1 MLMEALRPKDKIPA
15 GKSIEAHIN
24 ERIRSS
30 EAKYFMEED
39 NYKLNR
45 NPIPS
50 KSNDEQDFQE
60 EIRQDSSELR
70 AAKLELD
77 TIDRFVDDR
86 STHLESTVEKMQQ
99 VTKTSESK
107 MLLDELR
114 RVANDRLDKLEKSA
128 GGNVLLRRQVSAQ
141 RQRILDRIAVSES
154 KLNELD
160 NSIRELNVDEPQRQR
175 AKLVDTEIIQMSSG
189 MWLLYLLGG
198 STLICGLVA
207 SSLLLSA
214 QKDAEFARKLR
225 KTMPYT
231 AGVLDMVGLP
241 K

>member
-1 MLMEALRPKDKIPA
+1 
-15 GKSIEAHIN
+15 
-24 ERIRSS
+24 
-30 EAKYFMEED
+30 
-39 NYKLNR
+39 
-45 NPIPS
+45 
-50 KSNDEQDFQE
+50 
-60 EIRQDSSELR
+60 
-70 AAKLELD
+70 
-77 TIDRFVDDR
+77 
-86 STHLESTVEKMQQ
+86 MQYR
-99 VTKTSESK
+99 
-107 MLLDELR
+107 LDELR

-128 GGNVLLRRQVSAQ
+128 GGNILLRRQVSAQ

-160 NSIRELNVDEPQRQR
+160 DSVRQINVDGPQRQM

-198 STLICGLVA
+198 STLMCGLVA

-225 KTMPYT
+225 RTMPYT

-241 K
+241 KWRCTEWTRDILREHGLLSFELHRLCNTTEFCNLR